1 MNDGHSDPELV
12 TATTAMR
19 HWTDGAAGGDWS
31 ALVAMLDPALTF
43 HVPVDG
49 FRGVRQGVPEAKRFF
64 DHLAAVLRA
73 DLRVTSTMRDRSRF
87 AFEVEV
93 DGQWLDRDFG
103 GAEQARTFR
112 QALCLVI
119 VTGGSRIRSFH
130 EYVAWPGGLE

>member
-1 MNDGHSDPELV
+1 MNDGQSDPELV

-19 HWTDGAAGGDWS
+19 HWTDGAASGDWS
-31 ALVAMLDPALTF
+31 ALVAMLDPELTF

-64 DHLAAVLRA
+64 DHLTAVLRA
-73 DLRVTSTMRDRSRF
+73 ELRVTSRLRDGSRF

-93 DGQWLDRDFG
+93 DGRWLDRD
-103 GAEQARTFR
+103 FR

-119 VTGGSRIRSFH
+119 VTGGGRIRSFH
-130 EYVAWPGGLE
+130 EYVAWPGGLG